1 MKKRISEKHEYP
13 NMTPNEIISLGYELS
28 GGALEKFAKS
38 VVIESSEMVSGIYQD
53 KIDEAENYIA
63 EMQKDLFQ

>member
-13 NMTPNEIISLGYELS
+13 NMTPREIIDMGYELS
-28 GGALEKFAKS
+28 GDALEKFAKS
-38 VVIESSEMVSGIYQD
+38 VVIESSERVSGIYQD

-63 EMQKDLFQ
+63 EMQKDLF